1 VAAPEQPL
9 DHALAVMHTICDA
22 DRALSITEV
31 AQLCCLPVPTVH
43 RIAAQLERRSMLKRA
58 FGTRKLLV
66 GPALV
71 RLGASALRAS
81 LQSDRVHALL
91 EALANELG
99 EHCQLGMRV
108 GNEVVYA
115 DTVRAVRSAGL
126 HFEQGK
132 RAPLYCTSIGKLF
145 LAKMAPD
152 ELTPWLKT
160 HQREPLTAR
169 TLVSERAIKAAVKAV
184 QQTGWATS
192 NEEMAVGVVG
202 CAVPVRLTDG
212 QLIAGLGISVP
223 SPRVPFDELAKFRAA
238 MSRAAASIADA
249 IEAT

>member
-1 VAAPEQPL
+1 MRA
-9 DHALAVMHTICDA
+9 ICDA

-31 AQLCCLPVPTVH
+31 AQLCCLAVPTVH

-58 FGTRKLLV
+58 FGTKKLLV

-71 RLGASALRAS
+71 ALGASALRAS
-81 LQSDRVHALL
+81 LQSDRVHTLL
-91 EALANELG
+91 EALASELG

-145 LAKMAPD
+145 MAEMAPE
-152 ELTPWLKT
+152 ELTAWLET

-169 TLVSERAIKAAVKAV
+169 TLVSERTIRAAVRAV
-184 QQTGWATS
+184 RETGWAMS

-223 SPRVPFDELAKFRAA
+223 SPRLRFDELGKFRAT
-238 MSRAAASIADA
+238 MNRAAASIAQA
-249 IEAT
+249 IETTR